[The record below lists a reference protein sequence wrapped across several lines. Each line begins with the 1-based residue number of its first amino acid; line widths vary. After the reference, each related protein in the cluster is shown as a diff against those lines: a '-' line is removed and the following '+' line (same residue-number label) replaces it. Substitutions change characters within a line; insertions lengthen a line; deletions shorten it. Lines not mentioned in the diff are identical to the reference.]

1 MSKQKKVGKVKGALL
16 NWLGVPIELTDHDFW
31 HAWNTQ
37 SSAAGQTVSQDT
49 VMGLSAAWACVRL
62 ISETVG
68 TLPLHVYERTPDG
81 RKRAENHPLS
91 NIIRHKPNSET
102 TANQLWQAMTA
113 AMLLQGN
120 GIAVKLMLGDRLVG
134 LEFLPWSKIH
144 LEKGQDGKVKYFRRS
159 SNGSL
164 TAITTKNIFRIAGFS
179 LDGVWGVSAISYG
192 ASVFGSAL
200 AASNTANNTFQNG
213 LSPAVYFKTDKV
225 VKKEQRQEFRE
236 NIKEIQG
243 ALNAGKSPLL
253 EGGMDAKAIGIN
265 PKDAQLLESRSFS
278 VEEVCRWFGVDP
290 SLVGHGQAVSNF
302 GTGLEQK
309 MISFLTFTL
318 RPWLTR
324 IEQSINAFLLPPGD
338 SDRYYV
344 EFSIEGLLRGDSKSR
359 AEFLNIMTQAG
370 IMTRDEARAKEN
382 LQPMG
387 GNAATLMTNS
397 ATQPI
402 DTLGVIQE

>member
-1 MSKQKKVGKVKGALL
+1 MSKKPGLIKAALIQ
-16 NWLGVPIELTDHDFW
+16 WLGIP
-31 HAWNTQ
+31 
-37 SSAAGQTVSQDT
+37 SSFGEADLRQAEVATVSVAGQQVNQET

-68 TLPLHVYERTPDG
+68 TLPLHIYERTPEG
-81 RKRAENHPLS
+81 RKRATDHPLS
-91 NIIRHKPNSET
+91 NIIRTRPNAEI
-102 TANQLWQAMTA
+102 TANQFWQAMTS

-120 GIAVKLMLGDRLVG
+120 GVSVKLMIGDRLVG
-134 LEFLPWSKIH
+134 LEFIPWSQIVLQKAPNGKPIFFRKIGDS
-144 LEKGQDGKVKYFRRS
+144 LRRIQDKD
-159 SNGSL
+159 
-164 TAITTKNIFRIAGFS
+164 IFRVAGFS

-192 ASVFGSAL
+192 ANVFGSAL
-200 AASNTANNTFQNG
+200 GASNSANNTFKNG
-213 LSPAVYFKTDKV
+213 LAPAVYFKTEKTV
-225 VKKEQRQEFRE
+225 QKEQRKEFRE
-236 NIKEIQG
+236 NLREISG
-243 ALNAGKSPLL
+243 ALNSGQSPLL
-253 EGGMDAKAIGIN
+253 EGGMTAQDIGIN
-265 PKDAQLLESRSFS
+265 RKDAQLLESRGFS

-309 MISFLTFTL
+309 MIAFLTFTL

-338 SDRYYV
+338 SEKYYV

-382 LQPMG
+382 LQPFG
-387 GNAATLMTNS
+387 GNAAQLMTNS

-402 DTLGVIQE
+402 NSLGVQE